1 MKAILLLL
9 GAVAVAS
16 AAETTTDTKTATT
29 TDDKAA
35 TTTDDKAATTSTTD
49 SAYNDEF
56 NDESHP
62 DTPWTY
68 LDHGKWWGTKSE
80 KSVPGN

>member
-1 MKAILLLL
+1 MLL
-9 GAVAVAS
+9 GAVAVVS
-16 AAETTTDTKTATT
+16 AAETTTDAKTTSTT
-29 TDDKAA
+29 ATDDKAS
-35 TTTDDKAATTSTTD
+35 TTSTTD
-49 SAYNDEF
+49 DKTAKTTTTDTAYNDEF

-68 LDHGKWWGTKSE
+68 LDHGKWWGKKSE